1 MAIDLSQF
9 HDVFF
14 EESFE
19 SLDIMEQNLLQLP
32 TESDTHPVEP
42 DSLNSIF
49 RAAHSIKG
57 GSATFKFDSVA
68 NFTHTLETLLD
79 EMRSGRCQLN
89 PEITNALLQ
98 SVDCLREMLTIL
110 QNDKTPDESLYRP
123 LNDELNQLLKIYT
136 SETGTSAGVEPDTGT
151 DTDSDKDIINA
162 GQSNREQT
170 SENTTSLKQNNI
182 QNLSQNAQIS
192 GQYWIITFKPQPQIL
207 RTGNE
212 PLRMFRELAELGEL
226 TVEANTDSVV
236 TLNCLEPEEC
246 LLQWT
251 LLLQANTEEYMIE
264 EVFEWVM
271 DECELSIESVAEE
284 VFSER
289 LLSREKQSTVEPSG
303 SRNPLVHSVQQ
314 LNQKSD
320 KVKATKA
327 SSQNSPSIRVN
338 TEKVDTLIN
347 LVGELIITQSML
359 GEIGE
364 SFSINKLEKLKD
376 GLSQLESNTRE
387 LQEHVLQI
395 RMLPISFVFNRFPR
409 MVRDLSVQ
417 LEKKV
422 TINITG
428 ETTEL
433 DKTLMEQIGDPLVHL
448 IRNAMDHGIELPEQ
462 RLNQGKPETGVI
474 NLSAYHQGGHI
485 VIEINDDGAGINREK
500 VKQRAVQNGLISADS
515 EIPEEQL
522 YALIFEPGFSTA
534 ETISDVSGRGVG
546 MDVVKRNIAALGG
559 TIQVS
564 STEGSGSSI
573 TIHMP
578 LTLAILDGQ
587 LIQVGDQTYI
597 IPLTSIVESLQLK
610 AKDIISVAGNNQV
623 FLLRDEHV
631 PIVRLYQSFNVMPKQ
646 KKITDAT
653 IIVVEGAGNKIGLM
667 VDELLSQQQVVI
679 KSLESNFIALPGLS
693 GATILGDG
701 TVALIIDV
709 VGFIHHY
716 SRKTKNRVIAA

>member
-42 DSLNSIF
+42 DSLNRIF

-110 QNDKTPDESLYRP
+110 QNNKTPDESLYRS

-136 SETGTSAGVEPDTGT
+136 SETGTSADVEPG
-151 DTDSDKDIINA
+151 TDSDKDIINA

-192 GQYWIITFKPQPQIL
+192 GQYWVITFKPQPQIL

-236 TLNCLEPEEC
+236 TLNSLEPEEC

-271 DECELSIESVAEE
+271 DECELSIESVAEQ

-303 SRNPLVHSVQQ
+303 SRNPLVHSAQQ

-320 KVKATKA
+320 KAKA
-327 SSQNSPSIRVN
+327 
-338 TEKVDTLIN
+338 KVDTGLFECIYRAKRVVDKPMGSFGLN
-347 LVGELIITQSML
+347 LEVKGGKI
-359 GEIGE
+359 
-364 SFSINKLEKLKD
+364 
-376 GLSQLESNTRE
+376 
-387 LQEHVLQI
+387 QEHL
-395 RMLPISFVFNRFPR
+395 LPRW
-409 MVRDLSVQ
+409 
-417 LEKKV
+417 
-422 TINITG
+422 
-428 ETTEL
+428 
-433 DKTLMEQIGDPLVHL
+433 
-448 IRNAMDHGIELPEQ
+448 
-462 RLNQGKPETGVI
+462 
-474 NLSAYHQGGHI
+474 
-485 VIEINDDGAGINREK
+485 
-500 VKQRAVQNGLISADS
+500 
-515 EIPEEQL
+515 
-522 YALIFEPGFSTA
+522 
-534 ETISDVSGRGVG
+534 
-546 MDVVKRNIAALGG
+546 
-559 TIQVS
+559 
-564 STEGSGSSI
+564 
-573 TIHMP
+573 
-578 LTLAILDGQ
+578 
-587 LIQVGDQTYI
+587 
-597 IPLTSIVESLQLK
+597 
-610 AKDIISVAGNNQV
+610 
-623 FLLRDEHV
+623 
-631 PIVRLYQSFNVMPKQ
+631 
-646 KKITDAT
+646 
-653 IIVVEGAGNKIGLM
+653 
-667 VDELLSQQQVVI
+667 
-679 KSLESNFIALPGLS
+679 
-693 GATILGDG
+693 
-701 TVALIIDV
+701 
-709 VGFIHHY
+709 
-716 SRKTKNRVIAA
+716 